1 MKLGHRSIGSSEP
14 PFIVAEMSGNHN
26 QSLERALAI
35 VDAAGRAGAH
45 GFKIQTYT
53 PDTMTLDLKTEG
65 FVIDDPESIWYQR
78 SLYSLYSEAML
89 PWGWHKPIFDR
100 AKRWGMVAFSTP
112 FDETAVDFLETLDV
126 PCYKVASF
134 EAMDWPL
141 IRYIAQTGKPIIMST
156 GMMTLQE
163 IMESCFEVKRS
174 GCKDLVLLKCTSAY
188 PADAQEANLSTI
200 PYMRTLLDCEVGL
213 SDHTYGIGVAVAG
226 VALGASVVEK
236 HFTLSRDDGGL
247 DASFSIEPDEMGQ
260 LVRETYRAWNAV
272 GTIKFGPTKREE
284 ASFMFR
290 RSLYVCEDLKA
301 GQVLTRQNLRSI
313 RPGYGLEPKYL
324 DDVLGKPVKEAVK
337 RGTPMSWELV

>member
-1 MKLGHRSIGSSEP
+1 MKLGHRPIGRYEA

-26 QSLERALAI
+26 QSLGRALAI

-53 PDTMTLDLKTEG
+53 PDTMTLDLGLKG

-134 EAMDWPL
+134 EAMDWHL

-188 PADAQEANLSTI
+188 PADAKEANLSTI

-213 SDHTYGIGVAVAG
+213 SDHTHGIGVAVAG
-226 VALGASVVEK
+226 VALGASVIEK
-236 HFTLSRDDGGL
+236 HFTLSREDGGP
-247 DASFSIEPDEMGQ
+247 DASFSLEPDELSQ
-260 LVRETYRAWNAV
+260 LVLESYWAWNAV
-272 GTIKFGPTKREE
+272 GAVKFGPTRREE
-284 ASFMFR
+284 ASLVFR
-290 RSLYVCEDLKA
+290 RSLYICEDMEV
-301 GQVLTRQNLRSI
+301 GQVLTRQNLRCI
-313 RPGYGLEPKYL
+313 RPGYGLEPRYY
-324 DDVLGKPVKEAVK
+324 DSVLGTVLKKSVK
-337 RGTPMSWELV
+337 RGTPMSWELI